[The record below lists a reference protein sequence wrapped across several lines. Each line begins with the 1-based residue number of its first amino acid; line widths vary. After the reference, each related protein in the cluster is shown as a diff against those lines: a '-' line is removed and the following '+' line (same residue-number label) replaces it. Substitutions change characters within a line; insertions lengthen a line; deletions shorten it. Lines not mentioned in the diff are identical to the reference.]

1 MQVPLF
7 KIQNDT
13 SDVAEVAKVIRSGE
27 YWATGKQINEFE
39 AAIANYIG
47 TNYAV
52 IFNSGTSALQCELI
66 AHGVGVGDEVIAP
79 AFTFIST
86 ANTVKIVG
94 AKPIFADIEKD
105 TCGLDVQ
112 SVEERITQRT
122 KAIILVHYA
131 GCPAKHTK
139 NIARLAQDK
148 GLILVEDNAE
158 SFGASLNGSKTGT
171 FGDSA
176 MLSFCQNKIITTGEG
191 GAVVTNDEKI
201 YAKLKLLVSHGRIGN
216 DNYKELGYNFRM
228 PTMNACLGRSQLRRV
243 ERLIELRIARAK
255 YYDKRLSEEKRVEVY
270 KTPFGYK
277 NVYQMYPLKIS
288 GEAVARDKLVKHLTK
303 NGIGTR
309 ICFEPLYK
317 TEYYKSLGHHDSLPT
332 TEEVASKILTLPM
345 FPDLSFE
352 QIDYVVNHIKEGI
365 K

>member
-7 KIQNDT
+7 KIQNEA

-39 AAIANYIG
+39 DAIANYIG

-52 IFNSGTSALQCELI
+52 VFNSGTSALQCELI
-66 AHGVGVGDEVIAP
+66 AHGIGVGDEVIVP

-94 AKPIFADIEKD
+94 AKPIFADIEKE
-105 TCGLDVQ
+105 THGLDMH
-112 SVEERITQRT
+112 SIEGKITQRT

-139 NIARLAQDK
+139 NIARIARDR
-148 GLILVEDNAE
+148 GLILIEDNAE
-158 SFGASLNGSKTGT
+158 SFGAELNGNNTGT

-201 YAKLKLLVSHGRIGN
+201 YDKLKLLVSHGRIGN

-228 PTMNACLGRSQLRRV
+228 PTMNACLGISQLRRA

-255 YYDKRLSEEKRVEVY
+255 YYGKRLSEVDGVEVCT
-270 KTPFGYK
+270 TPFGYR

-288 GEAVARDKLVKHLTK
+288 RGKVARDNLVNHLTK

-317 TEYYKSLGHHDSLPT
+317 TEYYKSLGYHDSLPT
-332 TEEVASKILTLPM
+332 TEEVVSKILTLPM
-345 FPDLSFE
+345 FPDMSFE
-352 QIDYVVNHIKEGI
+352 QIDYVANHIKEGI